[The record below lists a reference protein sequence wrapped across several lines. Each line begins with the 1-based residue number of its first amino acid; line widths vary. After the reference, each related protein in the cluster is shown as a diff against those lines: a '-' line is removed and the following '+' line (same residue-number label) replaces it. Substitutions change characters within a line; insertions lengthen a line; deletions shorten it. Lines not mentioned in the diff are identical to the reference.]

1 MTMMIQKKKSI
12 LDIALTLLLGAQMA
26 YSMIS
31 EVSHEI
37 SGLCMVALL
46 ALHHALNGS
55 FHSRLFK
62 GRYTPY
68 RIALTVMDVAMLI
81 IFLTQAISGLVMAKH
96 VRLLNVNGASKART
110 AHLQGAY
117 WGFVLCGVHAGL
129 HTTGLLRRW
138 LRMKHRST
146 KAVVAVI
153 VLVLLVSGGAAF
165 VKRGLPG
172 YLTLKQQF
180 VFFDYGEPLVLFFLD
195 YVLMLFMFTIIG
207 CIAGYGLQSIKGR
220 KRT

>member
-1 MTMMIQKKKSI
+1 MNRMKHKTV

-26 YSMIS
+26 YSLIS

-68 RIALTVMDVAMLI
+68 RIALTVINVAMLI
-81 IFLTQAISGLVMAKH
+81 IFLTQASSGLVMAKH
-96 VRLLNVNGASKART
+96 VRLFNMSAANLART
-110 AHLQGAY
+110 AHLPGAY

-153 VLVLLVSGGAAF
+153 VLVLLASGIMAF
-165 VKRGLPG
+165 IRRGLPD
-172 YLTLKQQF
+172 YMTLRQQF
-180 VFFDYGEPLVLFFLD
+180 VFFDYGEPLVYFFID